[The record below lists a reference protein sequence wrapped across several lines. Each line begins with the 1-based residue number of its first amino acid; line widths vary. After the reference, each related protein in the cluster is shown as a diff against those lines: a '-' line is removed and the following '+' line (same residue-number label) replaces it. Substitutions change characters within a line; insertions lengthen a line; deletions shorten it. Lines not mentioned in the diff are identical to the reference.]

1 MKPFFLLVL
10 LILGTCFHTGAKR
23 VYFDS
28 LRTLT
33 GDTTQLLVDIPAS
46 TAMMTVEA
54 RAAFDKVRERDG
66 LSDASWG
73 ITLATDSGADYIVAL
88 TPGNS
93 DFGSAFDEPFMQV
106 MVSRNDSVIL
116 TRRFTRGFSTV
127 KGGFNTLTVEID
139 IVAGQMN
146 IFGGSRELEL
156 VGPVPI
162 EEIPSPG
169 LFSSVPLTVST
180 MMVETATDPV
190 AAAITPW
197 TLEEIDSY
205 LSQSPTDPVEGYWE
219 YLDRENDPDYAIPGG
234 RYTLAIVASGDI
246 PGAYDILYVSGAQKM
261 AGLWS
266 PGMLKGRLLPT
277 QFIDHYDLRWTD
289 ASFTPVTRDI
299 HASITQ
305 KAILTLNFPLYKTVL
320 RFSRKVNMTN

>member
-1 MKPFFLLVL
+1 MKTILRL
-10 LILGTCFHTGAKR
+10 LILILLTIAFSAEARR

-66 LSDASWG
+66 LSDATWG
-73 ITLATDSGADYIVAL
+73 ITIATDSGAAYTVAL

-93 DFGSAFDEPFMQV
+93 GFGSAFDEPFMQV
-106 MVSRNDSVIL
+106 SVSRNDTLVLSK
-116 TRRFTRGFSTV
+116 RFTRGFSFV
-127 KGGFNTLTVEID
+127 KGGFNTLTAEID
-139 IVAGQMN
+139 LITRQMN
-146 IFGGSRELEL
+146 IFAGSRELEPI
-156 VGPVPI
+156 GSVPI

-169 LFSSVPLTVST
+169 IFSSVSVTVST
-180 MMVETATDPV
+180 MMVETVADPV
-190 AAAITPW
+190 SNAMTPW
-197 TLEEIDSY
+197 TLDEIDTH
-205 LSQSPTDPVEGYWE
+205 LSASTDPVEGYWE
-219 YLDRENDPDYAIPGG
+219 YLDRENDPGYAIPGG
-234 RYTLAIVASGDI
+234 RYTLAIVAADDI

-277 QFIDHYDLRWTD
+277 QFIDHYDLLWTD
-289 ASFTPVTRDI
+289 ATFAPITRDI

-305 KAILTLNFPLYKTVL
+305 KTILTLNFPLYKTVL
-320 RFSRKVNMTN
+320 RFSRK

>member
-1 MKPFFLLVL
+1 MKPFSLLVL
-10 LILGTCFHTGAKR
+10 LILGTCFHAGAKR

-54 RAAFDKVRERDG
+54 RAAFDKVHERDG

-93 DFGSAFDEPFMQV
+93 DFGSAFDEPFVQV

-116 TRRFTRGFSTV
+116 TRRFTRGFSLV
-127 KGGFNTLTVEID
+127 KGGFNTLTAEID
-139 IVAGQMN
+139 IIAGQME
-146 IFGGSRELEL
+146 IFGGSRELEF
-156 VGPVPI
+156 VGAVPV
-162 EEIPSPG
+162 EVIPSPG

-190 AAAITPW
+190 AAAMTPW

-205 LSQSPTDPVEGYWE
+205 LSSSSTDPVEGYWE

-277 QFIDHYDLRWTD
+277 RFIDHYDLRWTD
-289 ASFTPVTRDI
+289 ASFTPITRDS

-320 RFSRKVNMTN
+320 RFSRKVN